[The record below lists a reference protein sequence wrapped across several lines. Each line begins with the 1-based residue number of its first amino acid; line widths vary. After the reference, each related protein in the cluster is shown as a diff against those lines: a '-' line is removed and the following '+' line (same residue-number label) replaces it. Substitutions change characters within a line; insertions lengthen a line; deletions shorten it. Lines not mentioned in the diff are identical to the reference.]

1 MPVADGFER
10 QLIAA
15 ADVDVRAAAFRAA
28 RYRVGDL
35 AGRAAAVAGDGG
47 GDGDDLD
54 GRAVR
59 LRARGD
65 HPERL
70 RHRGGV
76 HRVPDPAAD
85 ADAGYLPPGRPLLD
99 GLENAFAEPELVHG
113 VTSP

>member
-1 MPVADGFER
+1 VAVADGFER
-10 QLIAA
+10 QLIAS
-15 ADVDVRAAAFRAA
+15 ADVDVRAAALRAD

-35 AGRAAAVAGDGG
+35 AGRSAAVAGDGR
-47 GDGDDLD
+47 GDRDDLD

-65 HPERL
+65 HLERL

-76 HRVPDPAAD
+76 HRVPYPAAD
-85 ADAGYLPPGRPLLD
+85 TDAGHLPPGRPFLD
-99 GLENAFAEPELVHG
+99 GIEDAFAQPELVHG